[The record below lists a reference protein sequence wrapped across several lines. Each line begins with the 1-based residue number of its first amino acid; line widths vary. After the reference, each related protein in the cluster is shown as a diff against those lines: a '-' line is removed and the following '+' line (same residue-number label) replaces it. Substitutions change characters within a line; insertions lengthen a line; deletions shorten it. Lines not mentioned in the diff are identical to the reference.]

1 MSLEGSEIGKS
12 IRLGRRPP
20 RKGIHLH
27 LAIGHDLRIDCFFNT
42 FLNCVKSFSK
52 HTSESCAC
60 PSLHGPS
67 LHDPTFVYS
76 LVNREG
82 PPGGRNSIHSPL
94 ASALNSAIWR
104 CISSSF
110 SRVIDFK
117 GMILGLQRIWRVR
130 GLSLVVGTE
139 GAYSDCKSQAL
150 AICPPLLSFSLSL
163 SRRVT
168 LLTSLGLCFSEKIN
182 PDFGRTS

>member
-1 MSLEGSEIGKS
+1 M
-12 IRLGRRPP
+12 
-20 RKGIHLH
+20 
-27 LAIGHDLRIDCFFNT
+27 
-42 FLNCVKSFSK
+42 
-52 HTSESCAC
+52 
-60 PSLHGPS
+60 
-67 LHDPTFVYS
+67 
-76 LVNREG
+76 
-82 PPGGRNSIHSPL
+82 
-94 ASALNSAIWR
+94 NSAIWR

-139 GAYSDCKSQAL
+139 GAYSDCKSQAQ
-150 AICPPLLSFSLSL
+150 AICLPLLSFSLSL